1 MGVITQMAIG
11 WLLDF
16 YRIGISRLL
25 EALQKLFQIHAL
37 TIARIYTADI
47 KRTE

>member
-1 MGVITQMAIG
+1 MAIG

-25 EALQKLFQIHAL
+25 EALQKLF
-37 TIARIYTADI
+37 
-47 KRTE
+47 